1 MKAVGIVRRIDHLGR
16 LVIPKEFRRTLGINE
31 NDPMEILVTDD
42 GILARPYK
50 RGKEIAAERFARVIL
65 ENASA
70 HGLSI
75 WQLEKACNLAIS
87 LCREVSIP
95 TLEALQRDQES

>member
-1 MKAVGIVRRIDHLGR
+1 MKVTGIVRRIDHLGR

-50 RGKEIAAERFARVIL
+50 QGCICCGST
-65 ENASA
+65 EN
-70 HGLSI
+70 LVNF
-75 WQLEKACNLAIS
+75 KDIS
-87 LCREVSIP
+87 LCDNCIHAYVEKSTTKEKQDRIS
-95 TLEALQRDQES
+95 

>member
-1 MKAVGIVRRIDHLGR
+1 MRKEKATAPKIPALRRLY
-16 LVIPKEFRRTLGINE
+16 EE
-31 NDPMEILVTDD
+31 
-42 GILARPYK
+42 K